1 MSLKAGD
8 GIGPESFGATLR
20 SMGVDDDDEEE
31 TKDNEGREKSVGS
44 ASTRHQRSL
53 QAARR
58 AGQAVLRKAASISAL
73 VITVL

>member
-1 MSLKAGD
+1 MKAGG
-8 GIGPESFGATLR
+8 GIGPESFRATLR
-20 SMGVDDDDEEE
+20 SMGVDDDDDEEE